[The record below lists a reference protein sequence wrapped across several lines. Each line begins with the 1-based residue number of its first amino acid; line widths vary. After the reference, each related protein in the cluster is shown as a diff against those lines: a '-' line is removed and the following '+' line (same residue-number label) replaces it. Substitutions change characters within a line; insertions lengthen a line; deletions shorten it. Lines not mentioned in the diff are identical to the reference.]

1 LRTSFKAELW
11 AVVTGLELAW
21 SMGETDSALV
31 VALISKDYVK
41 ADANSALI
49 TKAREYISREWD
61 VWIQHAYREANNG
74 ADWLINFG
82 LIYIFPFSFLEQ
94 YPKPFILIIFHQC
107 LLFKQFSTHGLA
119 QKPFLPSTILALNL
133 MAIPQCPTIPRKGLK
148 ITLAQNKLGFIHVW
162 ASLYLRLTARAS
174 QR

>member
-31 VALISKDYVK
+31 AALISKDHVK

-61 VWIQHAYREANNG
+61 VWIQHACREANNG

-119 QKPFLPSTILALNL
+119 HKPFYLPQSW
-133 MAIPQCPTIPRKGLK
+133 P
-148 ITLAQNKLGFIHVW
+148 
-162 ASLYLRLTARAS
+162 
-174 QR
+174 